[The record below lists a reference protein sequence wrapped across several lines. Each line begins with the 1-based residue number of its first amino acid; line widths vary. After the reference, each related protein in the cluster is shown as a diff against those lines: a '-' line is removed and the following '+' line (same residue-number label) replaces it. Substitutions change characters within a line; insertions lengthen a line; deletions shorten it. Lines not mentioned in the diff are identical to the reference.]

1 MSLLEE
7 DDTSEEMTFKT
18 ANLEGSFVT
27 RLYTLYHYRIVAL
40 FLPANFGA
48 VMGTGV
54 AGVLLYSFPFPAKWL
69 QVLGIIYAIIGVA
82 LFIGLMA
89 TFLLALLT
97 QKTLIYRI
105 HQDVLVAPGMGSL
118 VMGYI
123 CLVNMLRLVTG
134 ESWVIGIWLLWWLSV
149 VGSFYTA
156 CVTFF
161 LCLVAKH
168 RNSKNRLDHK
178 DISLTF
184 LLPIVTL
191 TVASS
196 LGSAVSTD
204 LHTNNQKII
213 TLVISF
219 LMWSIAIVMA
229 FITVTINFWRFFV
242 HKIPSLDKVFTMFLP
257 IGFLGQG
264 GYSILLFGRGCLW
277 LIFSNSKSISSSLY
291 TKYIE
296 DAAEVSGVVT
306 ESFPF
311 ILAVVI
317 TIICAFMAF
326 ILMAVG
332 YFFTFLAMAS
342 LFSKMAPFARKPSK
356 KHMVNTSIPVF
367 GYLLKFHRGF
377 WSMTFPMGT
386 MALCNHEFSTIIGGF
401 LVFKYIAAVYS
412 VIVVLVVLGCLCGV
426 AYNGI
431 SMVAYSARNPS
442 GENENELDV

>member
-1 MSLLEE
+1 MSLLED
-7 DDTSEEMTFKT
+7 DDTSEEMTFK
-18 ANLEGSFVT
+18 APNLEGSFVT
-27 RLYTLYHYRIVAL
+27 RLYTLFHYRIVAQ

-54 AGVLLYSFPFPAKWL
+54 AGVLLYAFPFPAKWL
-69 QVLGIIYAIIGVA
+69 QVLGIIYAIVGVV
-82 LFIGLMA
+82 LFIGLIA
-89 TFLLALLT
+89 IFLLALTT
-97 QKTLIYRI
+97 QKALIYRI
-105 HQDVLVAPGMGSL
+105 HHDVMVAPGMGSL

-134 ESWVIGIWLLWWLSV
+134 KSWVIGIWLLWWLSV
-149 VGSFYTA
+149 VASFYTA

-168 RNSKNRLDHK
+168 RNSKNLLDHK

-196 LGSAVSTD
+196 LGSALSPD

-264 GYSILLFGRGCLW
+264 GYSILLFGRGCVEIIL
-277 LIFSNSKSISSSLY
+277 SNAEHVTSSTYMHFL
-291 TKYIE
+291 E
-296 DAAEVSGVVT
+296 DAAQASGVT
-306 ESFPF
+306 TNSLPF
-311 ILAVVI
+311 LLAVVI
-317 TIICAFMAF
+317 MIVCAFMAF

-332 YFFTFLAMAS
+332 YFFTFLAVAS
-342 LFSKMAPFARKPSK
+342 LFSKMAPFARKPSE
-356 KHMVNTSIPVF
+356 KHMFRTSIPVF
-367 GYLLKFHRGF
+367 RYLLRFNRGF

-386 MALCNHEFSTIIGGF
+386 MALCNNEFGALFGGF
-401 LVFKYIAAVYS
+401 LVFKYIGAVYS
-412 VIVVLVVLGCLCGV
+412 VTVVLVVLGCLFGV
-426 AYNGI
+426 VYNGI
-431 SMVAYSARNPS
+431 SMVVYSARQPCD
-442 GENENELDV
+442 ENKNELSV